1 LYATIIPLIVYS
13 MLGPSRI
20 MVIGPDSALA
30 GIIAAT
36 ILPLAAGQPD
46 RAIAL
51 AAMLAMLS
59 GGIFLL
65 ASLARFGFIAD
76 LLSKPIRNGYLN
88 GIVIT
93 VLVSQ
98 VPKLFGLPASGESL
112 VEKIVALV
120 QNLAGGRANWMAF
133 TIGIVG
139 LMLILAYRRWL
150 PRIPGAVIAVAGATA
165 VVTLLDPATRAT
177 IPVIGALPQ
186 GLPSFHIPSVTLED
200 VRSLLPG
207 ALVITLVSF
216 VETSILSRVFALRG
230 GYDVDENQE
239 LIAFGA
245 ANIVTGL
252 FSGFSISSSASRTPV
267 AEAAG
272 AKTQVTSLVGALC
285 TGLLL
290 IFAPALLQNLP
301 GAALSAVVIAA
312 CLSMADVRSLAHFYR
327 VRREEFVEA
336 IVCFLGVA
344 IFGVIQGIFLSVAL
358 ALLAF
363 IWRAWRPH
371 DAVLGRVDGMKGYH
385 DIKRHPEGKQIPGLV
400 LFRWDAPL
408 FFANAET
415 FREHV
420 LKAVADAPT
429 PTIWVAVAAEPIT
442 DVDITGADMLAE
454 LDETLH
460 KAGMDLCFAEMKGP
474 VKDLL
479 RRYDL
484 FNKLGAD
491 LFFPTLGVAVDKYL
505 QLHPVKWQDWEEQS

>member
-1 LYATIIPLIVYS
+1 LFGLSGSGES
-13 MLGPSRI
+13 MVEKI
-20 MVIGPDSALA
+20 
-30 GIIAAT
+30 
-36 ILPLAAGQPD
+36 
-46 RAIAL
+46 IAL
-51 AAMLAMLS
+51 A
-59 GGIFLL
+59 
-65 ASLARFGFIAD
+65 
-76 LLSKPIRNGYLN
+76 
-88 GIVIT
+88 
-93 VLVSQ
+93 
-98 VPKLFGLPASGESL
+98 
-112 VEKIVALV
+112 
-120 QNLAGGRANWMAF
+120 QNLAEGKANGIAF
-133 TIGIVG
+133 MIGAFG
-139 LMLILAYRRWL
+139 LILMLAYRRWL
-150 PRIPGAVIAVAGATA
+150 PHIPGAVIAVSGATA
-165 VVTLLDPATRAT
+165 VVTLLDPALRAT
-177 IPVIGALPQ
+177 IPVIGTLPQ
-186 GLPSFHIPSVTLED
+186 GLPAFHIPSVSLDD

-207 ALVITLVSF
+207 AFAIMMVSF

-230 GYDVDENQE
+230 GYAVDENQE

-245 ANIVTGL
+245 ANIAAGL

-272 AKTQVTSLVGALC
+272 AKTQVTSLVGAVC
-285 TGLLL
+285 IALLL

-301 GAALSAVVIAA
+301 GSALSAVVIAA

-327 VRREEFVEA
+327 VRREEFVESV
-336 IVCFLGVA
+336 VCFLGVA
-344 IFGVIQGIFLSVAL
+344 IFGVIQGIFLAVGL

-371 DAVLGRVDGMKGYH
+371 DAVLGRVDQMKGYH
-385 DIKRHPEGKQIPGLV
+385 DIKRHPEARQIPGLV

-420 LKAVADAPT
+420 LNAVADAPT
-429 PTIWVAVAAEPIT
+429 PTIWVVVSAEPIT

-491 LFFPTLGVAVDKYL
+491 LFFPTLGTAVDKYL
-505 QLHPVKWQDWEEQS
+505 KLHPVQWQDWEEHS